1 MSTLDLTFHVYYMH
15 RGSKK
20 NSKSVPQN
28 LQRLAPE
35 QGLAAVDAV
44 TVVPNLNT
52 SDVQQEGHHG
62 LEAEQS
68 RAHVYFKDLKL
79 LADDE
84 ESEDDFGY
92 SDSDLGSSISS
103 PSESN
108 KNVRNFVTSFL
119 C

>member
-1 MSTLDLTFHVYYMH
+1 MR

-20 NSKSVPQN
+20 NSKSVPHN

-52 SDVQQEGHHG
+52 GDVHQEGHHTV
-62 LEAEQS
+62 EAEQS

-79 LADDE
+79 LADE
-84 ESEDDFGY
+84 ESDDDFGY

-108 KNVRNFVTSFL
+108 KNVRNFSCSEMRL
-119 C
+119 NGH